1 MALILIVLL
10 LAILLGVGG
19 FALHLLWIFALIVLA
34 IWALGFLFRTAEGA
48 GRSRGR
54 WYRW

>member
-34 IWALGFLFRTAEGA
+34 IWALGFLFRAAEGG